1 MQHQTITEGKSTVCV
16 PVVKIV
22 SKEMDVFYN
31 PVMKFN
37 RDIAI
42 ILLKA
47 LNKKHLRIADPLA
60 GTGIRGA
67 RFLKELPASIVEQ
80 VAFNDNNKNFK
91 KTMQSLIKLNKLPKK
106 KISTHNKDASLFL
119 LESEG
124 YDYIDID
131 PFGSPNHYLDAAI
144 KRLSR
149 KGILAVTATDTSA
162 LAGTHPK
169 ACQRK
174 YWATPLK
181 NEIMHEVGIRI
192 LARKIQLIGAQ
203 YDKALKPIFSHATE
217 HYYRIYFECTKGK
230 QAVDNILSQHQYLLF
245 CTKCRQT
252 TVSKQNNS
260 NCCKSTLNKVHWDTA
275 RVKQSIAAG
284 PLWTGDLWNTELV
297 TKMLKQ
303 KLQTTFLQTILEES
317 KTNITGFYSL
327 PKLASIAGVPV
338 AKKETIIKELTKR
351 KFLASQTH
359 FAGDAIKTNASS
371 TLLNHILSRHA
382 LKQRNL

>member
-1 MQHQTITEGKSTVCV
+1 MEGYKNKAILQQRIQYQTITEGKATVKV
-16 PVVKIV
+16 PKVKIV
-22 SKEMDVFYN
+22 SKAMETFYN

-106 KISTHNKDASLFL
+106 KISTHTQDASLFL
-119 LESEG
+119 LNSEG
-124 YDYIDID
+124 FDYIDID

-149 KGILAVTATDTSA
+149 NGILAVTATDTSA

-192 LARKIQLIGAQ
+192 LVRKAQLVGAQ
-203 YDKALKPIFSHATE
+203 HDKALQPIFSHATE
-217 HYYRIYFECTKGK
+217 HYYRIYFECIKGK
-230 QAVDNILSQHQYLLF
+230 KAVDNILAQHQYLLF

-252 TVSKQNNS
+252 TISKQNNS
-260 NCCKSTLNKVHWDTA
+260 NCCKKESAV
-275 RVKQSIAAG
+275 AG
-284 PLWTGDLWNTELV
+284 PLWAGRLWNTELV

-303 KLQTTFLQTILEES
+303 KQYTTFLQTILEES

-351 KFLASQTH
+351 KFVATQTH